1 MNSASSESKER
12 LLDRVEEILF
22 QHRPQIL
29 SMREIAQRLG
39 MKAASLYYHADGKED
54 LFRQVI
60 RRSIERN
67 RDELAAVIDA
77 ADPLLAQ
84 KLEAI
89 GLWLLQPA
97 PMNLIH
103 TIREDVS
110 RMNHALSVEL
120 SRETHEAL
128 ILPIERV
135 FDEYQRNHT
144 IRPISSALLA
154 GSFLAVLDGIWYAT
168 NEHVPKEWGPDMVR
182 QMVDVFLNGLLSGTS

>member
-1 MNSASSESKER
+1 MSNASSGSRER
-12 LLDRVEEILF
+12 LLDRVEDILF
-22 QHRPQIL
+22 EHRPQML

-67 RDELAAVIDA
+67 RDELAAVIDS
-77 ADPLLAQ
+77 ADPVIAE

-110 RMNHALSVEL
+110 KMNRELSVEL

-128 ILPIERV
+128 IRPIERV
-135 FDEYQRNHT
+135 FDEYQRNKT
-144 IRPISSALLA
+144 IRPVSSALLA

-168 NEHVPKEWGPDMVR
+168 NEHVPREQGPAMVR
-182 QMVDVFLNGLLSGTS
+182 QMVDVFLNGLLNPEG